1 MKTFLDMNGRK
12 KMRSKVSLLCLPAII
27 KFKLNIKFRLSI
39 LGGRI
44 NYDYPGSVKLISYN
58 FSVIF
63 IFSFHSKESIL
74 LEIFFFPGP
83 INRAFYAILASVKS
97 WTAIKT
103 GREMSLSGKTIT
115 LRRLER
121 DEWVIENFFP
131 FPLFCTIRS
140 DDFQPEEVGQR
151 SIDVVFLFFF
161 FFEEITRII
170 ILILSRKL
178 WTEKD
183 RLLLSTVFVEKK
195 NFLEMRYL
203 YNFFNYSFELE

>member
-131 FPLFCTIRS
+131 SPLFCTIRS
-140 DDFQPEEVGQR
+140 DDFQPDQEVGQR

-161 FFEEITRII
+161 F
-170 ILILSRKL
+170 SMK
-178 WTEKD
+178 
-183 RLLLSTVFVEKK
+183 
-195 NFLEMRYL
+195 
-203 YNFFNYSFELE
+203 SFE

>member
-1 MKTFLDMNGRK
+1 MNGRK

-63 IFSFHSKESIL
+63 IFSSFEGEYSVGN
-74 LEIFFFPGP
+74 IFF
-83 INRAFYAILASVKS
+83 S
-97 WTAIKT
+97 WTNQSRVLRNIGKREIVDGYKNRKGNVFVRENNYTPKIGKRRMSNREFLPLPALLYHSFRRFPT
-103 GREMSLSGKTIT
+103 GPRSRSTID
-115 LRRLER
+115 RCR
-121 DEWVIENFFP
+121 F
-131 FPLFCTIRS
+131 S
-140 DDFQPEEVGQR
+140 
-151 SIDVVFLFFF
+151 FFF
-161 FFEEITRII
+161 FFDEIIRII

>member
-1 MKTFLDMNGRK
+1 M
-12 KMRSKVSLLCLPAII
+12 
-27 KFKLNIKFRLSI
+27 
-39 LGGRI
+39 
-44 NYDYPGSVKLISYN
+44 
-58 FSVIF
+58 
-63 IFSFHSKESIL
+63 

-103 GREMSLSGKTIT
+103 GREMSLSMSLRENNYTSKIGKRRMSNREFLPLPALLYHSFRRFPTGPRSRSTID
-115 LRRLER
+115 RCR
-121 DEWVIENFFP
+121 F
-131 FPLFCTIRS
+131 S
-140 DDFQPEEVGQR
+140 
-151 SIDVVFLFFF
+151 FFF
-161 FFEEITRII
+161 FFDEIIRII

-183 RLLLSTVFVEKK
+183 GLLLSTVFIEKK